1 MRSDSTIYLQGIVLD
16 DESHCSFVE
25 LCHLSGASADLVQ
38 EMVSEGI
45 IKPEGEKPDSW
56 RFTSITI
63 HKVQTVVRLNKDLR
77 VNLPGCALILELL
90 EELDTLRSSSGLR

>member
-1 MRSDSTIYLQGIVLD
+1 MRHYRSI
-16 DESHCSFVE
+16 FVE